1 MQKAQKPP
9 NRINAKISLFL
20 FSKKKKKIKARLQ
33 RNILFTESHLLLLL
47 LLSSFFFNYPLTF
60 PSSQGEKLEKN
71 TVKPKSSRML
81 AGAKSAG
88 KLKGKQKP
96 VQAAF
101 SINQYQ
107 Q

>member
-20 FSKKKKKIKARLQ
+20 FSKKKKKKIKARLQ

-60 PSSQGEKLEKN
+60 PSSQGEKLKK
-71 TVKPKSSRML
+71 TL
-81 AGAKSAG
+81 
-88 KLKGKQKP
+88 
-96 VQAAF
+96 
-101 SINQYQ
+101 
-107 Q
+107 